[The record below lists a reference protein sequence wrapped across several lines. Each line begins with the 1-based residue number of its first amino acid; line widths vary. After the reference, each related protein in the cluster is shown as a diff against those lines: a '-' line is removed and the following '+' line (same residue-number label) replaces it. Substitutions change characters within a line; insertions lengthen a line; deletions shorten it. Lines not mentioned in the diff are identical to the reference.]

1 MLPYDRPSQ
10 NLGLHE
16 TLIIFSR
23 YPEVGKT
30 KTRMIPALGASGA
43 ANLQR
48 QMTEHTINIARQLQ
62 LSRSISIEIH
72 FAGGSQ
78 KLMQDWLG
86 KDLNYY
92 PQITGDLGAK
102 MQAAFDR
109 ALSIDRQ
116 KVITIGTDCPD
127 INLAIL
133 QKAFDLLENCDLVL
147 GPAED
152 GGYYLIGLTASIPQ
166 IFKAIAWGTSEVLA
180 QTQRIAKNLNLN
192 TAYLTTLRDVDR
204 PEDLFIWQKYK

>member
-1 MLPYDRPSQ
+1 MI
-10 NLGLHE
+10 E

-43 ANLQR
+43 AELQR
-48 QMTEHTINIARQLQ
+48 QMTEHTIKIAQQLQ
-62 LSRSISIEIH
+62 LSRPISIEIY
-72 FAGGSQ
+72 FTGGSQ

-86 KDLNYY
+86 RNLNYY

-116 KVITIGTDCPD
+116 KVIIIGTDCPD
-127 INLAIL
+127 INVAIL
-133 QKAFDLLENCDLVL
+133 QEAFDLLQHRDLVL
-147 GPAED
+147 GPAGD

-166 IFKAIAWGTSEVLA
+166 LFTGITWGTAEVLA
-180 QTQRIAKNLNLN
+180 QTQRIAKDLNLN
-192 TAYLTTLRDVDR
+192 TAYLNTLRDVDC
-204 PEDLFIWQKYK
+204 PEDLLIWQKYQ

>member
-1 MLPYDRPSQ
+1 MT
-10 NLGLHE
+10 E

-23 YPEVGKT
+23 YPEIGKT

-43 ANLQR
+43 AELQR
-48 QMTEHTINIARQLQ
+48 QMSEHTIKIARQLQ
-62 LSRSISIEIH
+62 LSRPISIEIH

-78 KLMQDWLG
+78 ELMQNWLG
-86 KDLNYY
+86 GDLNYY
-92 PQITGDLGAK
+92 PQINGDLGMK

-109 ALSIDRQ
+109 ALNNDRQ

-147 GPAED
+147 GPADD
-152 GGYYLIGLTASIPQ
+152 GGYYLIGLTALIPQ
-166 IFKAIAWGTSEVLA
+166 LFKGIAWGTPEVLA

-204 PEDLFIWQKYK
+204 PEDLFIWQKYQ